1 PAAPGGPATAGPVSN
16 TAGYL
21 VNPCASQAAHR
32 PRRRSRQRHAAIGP
46 GTSRCMPS
54 GRPVLKQAL
63 RSALREIA
71 VGQGKD
77 GWRAGCK
84 SRACGPGL
92 AGIGPQ
98 RGADVLH
105 EGQGRLWRG
114 PQSEHPGL
122 LIRWV
127 AEAVPVPAGRYEHRA
142 RYRLLRLAVTDDQ
155 QPSAEHVDGL
165 VELIMRVRDR
175 PGARP

>member
-1 PAAPGGPATAGPVSN
+1 
-16 TAGYL
+16 
-21 VNPCASQAAHR
+21 
-32 PRRRSRQRHAAIGP
+32 
-46 GTSRCMPS
+46 MPS
-54 GRPVLKQAL
+54 GRPVLKEAL

-175 PGARP
+175 PGARPGTVISIAANPGGRPSWPARMCIGWPAYKKAGPSSW